1 MTNHHR
7 CGLAALLA
15 LLTLPSSAA
24 TPAAST
30 APVAAVASD
39 LPAAAAL
46 PRPVAARQFILVD
59 QATGQTLAA
68 QGEDQRA
75 EPASITKLMT
85 AYVVFKALGE
95 KRLRLDEPVTISERA
110 WRAEGSRTFVEV
122 GKQIPVEVLIKGMI
136 VQSGNDAAIAL
147 AERVGGSEQAFADLM
162 NAEAQRLGMRG
173 TRFANATGLPDPQLY
188 STARDIATLS
198 RAIIRDYPQFYSWY
212 SLREYEFGGIRQP
225 NRNGLLARDA
235 GVDGLKTGHTASAGY
250 CLASSAMRAGTR
262 FVSVVLG
269 SESPRKR
276 EEASMLLLEHGFR
289 NFETVRLRK
298 AGDTVLRPR
307 VFKGGVEQIEIVPA
321 TDVATTVQRGR
332 AAALRT
338 ATTVDGPLVAPL
350 KAGQRVGE
358 IRVLDGDRIVQRV
371 PLVAK
376 TAVPE
381 GGLWARL
388 RDTIL
393 LWFQ

>member
-1 MTNHHR
+1 MTIHHR

-15 LLTLPSSAA
+15 LLTLPSSAVTPATSAASTLPA
-24 TPAAST
+24 TPA
-30 APVAAVASD
+30 
-39 LPAAAAL
+39 LPG
-46 PRPVAARQFILVD
+46 PVAARQFILVD

-85 AYVVFKALGE
+85 AYVVFKALAE
-95 KRLRLDEPVTISERA
+95 KRLRLEEPVTISERA

-122 GKQIPVEVLIKGMI
+122 GKQVPVEVLIKGMI

-147 AERVGGSEQAFADLM
+147 AERVAGSEPAFAELM

-173 TRFANATGLPDPQLY
+173 SRFANATGLPDPALY

-212 SLREYEFGGIRQP
+212 SLREYEFDGIRQP

-269 SESPRKR
+269 AESPRKR

-307 VFKGGVEQIEIVPA
+307 VFKGAAEQIEIVPA

-332 AAALRT
+332 AGALRT
-338 ATTVDGPLVAPL
+338 ATTVSAPLVAPL

-358 IRVLDGDRIVQRV
+358 IQVLDGARVVQRV

-376 TAVPE
+376 SAVPE

-388 RDTIL
+388 RDTVL

>member
-1 MTNHHR
+1 MTIHHR

-15 LLTLPSSAA
+15 LLTLPSSAVTPATSAASTLPA
-24 TPAAST
+24 TPA
-30 APVAAVASD
+30 
-39 LPAAAAL
+39 LPG
-46 PRPVAARQFILVD
+46 PVAARQFILVD

-85 AYVVFKALGE
+85 AYVVFKALAE
-95 KRLRLDEPVTISERA
+95 KRLRLEEPVTISERA

-122 GKQIPVEVLIKGMI
+122 GKQVPVEVLIKGMI

-147 AERVGGSEQAFADLM
+147 AERVAGSEPAFAELM

-173 TRFANATGLPDPQLY
+173 SRFANATGLPDPGLY

-212 SLREYEFGGIRQP
+212 SLREYEFDGIRQP

-269 SESPRKR
+269 AESPRKR

-307 VFKGGVEQIEIVPA
+307 VFKGAAEQIQIVPA

-332 AAALRT
+332 AGALRT
-338 ATTVDGPLVAPL
+338 ATTVSAPLVAPL

-358 IRVLDGDRIVQRV
+358 IQVLDGARVVQRV

-376 TAVPE
+376 SAVPE

-388 RDTIL
+388 RDTVL

>member
-1 MTNHHR
+1 MTIHHR

-15 LLTLPSSAA
+15 LLTLPSYAA
-24 TPAAST
+24 TPATSAAST
-30 APVAAVASD
+30 
-39 LPAAAAL
+39 LPASPAL
-46 PRPVAARQFILVD
+46 PGPVAARQFILVD
-59 QATGQTLAA
+59 QATGRTLAA

-85 AYVVFKALGE
+85 AYVVFKALAE
-95 KRLRLDEPVTISERA
+95 KRLRLEEPVTISERA

-122 GKQIPVEVLIKGMI
+122 GKQVPVEVLIKGMI

-147 AERVGGSEQAFADLM
+147 AERVAGSEPAFAELM

-173 TRFANATGLPDPQLY
+173 SRFANATGLPDPGLY

-212 SLREYEFGGIRQP
+212 SLREYEFDGIRQP

-269 SESPRKR
+269 AESPRKR

-307 VFKGGVEQIEIVPA
+307 VFKGAAEQIEIVPA

-332 AAALRT
+332 AGALRT
-338 ATTVDGPLVAPL
+338 ATTVSAPLVAPL

-358 IRVLDGDRIVQRV
+358 IQVLDGARVVQRV

-376 TAVPE
+376 SAVPE

-388 RDTIL
+388 RDTVL

>member
-1 MTNHHR
+1 MTHLHR

-24 TPAAST
+24 TPTATTAPAAST
-30 APVAAVASD
+30 AATP
-39 LPAAAAL
+39 AL
-46 PRPVAARQFILVD
+46 PGPVAARQFILVD

-85 AYVVFKALGE
+85 AYVVFKALAE

-110 WRAEGSRTFVEV
+110 WQAEGSRTFVEV

-147 AERVGGSEQAFADLM
+147 AERVGGSEPAFAALM
-162 NAEAQRLGMRG
+162 NTEAQRLGMRG
-173 TRFANATGLPDPQLY
+173 TRFANATGLPDPGLY

-198 RAIIRDYPQFYSWY
+198 RAIIRNYPQFYSWY
-212 SLREYEFGGIRQP
+212 SLREYEYDGIRQP

-269 SESPRKR
+269 AESPRKR
-276 EEASMLLLEHGFR
+276 EEASMLLFEHGFR

-307 VFKGGVEQIEIVPA
+307 VFKGGMEQVELVPA
-321 TDVATTVQRGR
+321 TDVAMTVQRGR
-332 AAALRT
+332 ASALRT
-338 ATTVDGPLVAPL
+338 ATSVNAPLVAPL

-358 IRVLDGDRIVQRV
+358 MQVLDGDRIVQRV
-371 PLVAK
+371 PLVTK
-376 TAVPE
+376 TAAPE
-381 GGLWARL
+381 GDLWARL
-388 RDTIL
+388 RDTVL

>member
-1 MTNHHR
+1 MTIHHR

-15 LLTLPSSAA
+15 LLTLPSSAVTLATSAASTLPA
-24 TPAAST
+24 TPA
-30 APVAAVASD
+30 
-39 LPAAAAL
+39 LPG
-46 PRPVAARQFILVD
+46 PVAARQFILVD

-85 AYVVFKALGE
+85 AYVVFKALAE
-95 KRLRLDEPVTISERA
+95 KRLRLEEPVTISERA

-122 GKQIPVEVLIKGMI
+122 GKQVPVEVLIKGMI

-147 AERVGGSEQAFADLM
+147 AERVAGSEPAFAELM

-173 TRFANATGLPDPQLY
+173 SRFANATGLPDPGLY

-212 SLREYEFGGIRQP
+212 SLREYEFDGIRQP

-269 SESPRKR
+269 AESPRKR

-307 VFKGGVEQIEIVPA
+307 VFKGAAEQIEIVPA

-332 AAALRT
+332 AGALRT
-338 ATTVDGPLVAPL
+338 ATTVSAPLVAPL

-358 IRVLDGDRIVQRV
+358 IQVLDGARVVQRV

-376 TAVPE
+376 SAVPE

-388 RDTIL
+388 RDTVL

>member
-1 MTNHHR
+1 MTIHHR

-15 LLTLPSSAA
+15 LLTLPSYAA
-24 TPAAST
+24 TPATSAAST
-30 APVAAVASD
+30 
-39 LPAAAAL
+39 LPATPAL
-46 PRPVAARQFILVD
+46 PGPVAARQFILVD
-59 QATGQTLAA
+59 QATGRTLAA

-85 AYVVFKALGE
+85 AYVVFKALAE
-95 KRLRLDEPVTISERA
+95 KRLRLEEPVTISERA

-122 GKQIPVEVLIKGMI
+122 GKQVPVEVLIKGMI

-147 AERVGGSEQAFADLM
+147 AERVAGSEPAFAELM

-173 TRFANATGLPDPQLY
+173 SRFANATGLPDPGLY

-212 SLREYEFGGIRQP
+212 SLREYEFDGIRQP

-269 SESPRKR
+269 AESPRKR

-307 VFKGGVEQIEIVPA
+307 VFKGAVERIEIVPA

-332 AAALRT
+332 AGALRT
-338 ATTVDGPLVAPL
+338 ATTVGAPLVAPL

-358 IRVLDGDRIVQRV
+358 IQVLDGDRVVQRV

-376 TAVPE
+376 SAVPE

-388 RDTIL
+388 RDTVL

>member
-1 MTNHHR
+1 MTIHYR
-7 CGLAALLA
+7 RAAA
-15 LLTLPSSAA
+15 VLLTLL
-24 TPAAST
+24 AST
-30 APVAAVASD
+30 TIAAPAPS
-39 LPAAAAL
+39 PAL
-46 PRPVAARQFILVD
+46 PGPVAARQFVLID
-59 QATGQTLAA
+59 QATGKTLAS

-85 AYVVFKALGE
+85 GYVVFKAIAE

-122 GKQIPVEVLIKGMI
+122 GKQVPVEVLIKGMI

-147 AERVGGSEQAFADLM
+147 AERVAGSEPAFAALM
-162 NAEAQRLGMRG
+162 NTEAQRLGMRG
-173 TRFANATGLPDPQLY
+173 SRFANATGLPDPGLY

-198 RAIIRDYPQFYSWY
+198 RAIIRDFPQFYRWY
-212 SLREYEFGGIRQP
+212 SLREYEYGGIRQP

-235 GVDGLKTGHTASAGY
+235 GVDGLKTGHTSSAGY
-250 CLASSAMRAGTR
+250 CLASSAERAGTR
-262 FVSVVLG
+262 FIAVVLG

-276 EEASMLLLEHGFR
+276 EEASLTLLEHGFR

-298 AGDTVLRPR
+298 AGETVLQPR
-307 VFKGGVEQIEIVPA
+307 LYKGVTERIEITPA
-321 TDVATTVQRGR
+321 TDVAVTVVRGR

-338 ATTVDGPLVAPL
+338 ATTVDTPLIAPL

-358 IRVLDGDRIVQRV
+358 LQVLEDGRIVQRV

-376 TAVPE
+376 AAAPE

-388 RDTIL
+388 RDTVV
-393 LWFQ
+393 LWFN

>member
-1 MTNHHR
+1 MTIHHR
-7 CGLAALLA
+7 CGLAALFA

-24 TPAAST
+24 TPATSAAST
-30 APVAAVASD
+30 
-39 LPAAAAL
+39 LPETTAL
-46 PRPVAARQFILVD
+46 PGPVAARQFILVD
-59 QATGQTLAA
+59 QATGRTLAA

-85 AYVVFKALGE
+85 AYVVFKALAE
-95 KRLRLDEPVTISERA
+95 KRLRLEEPVTISERA

-122 GKQIPVEVLIKGMI
+122 GKQVPVEVLIKGMI

-147 AERVGGSEQAFADLM
+147 AERVAGSEPAFAELM

-173 TRFANATGLPDPQLY
+173 SRFANATGLPDPGLY

-198 RAIIRDYPQFYSWY
+198 RAIIRDHPQFYSWY
-212 SLREYEFGGIRQP
+212 ALREYEFDGIRQP
-225 NRNGLLARDA
+225 NRNGLLARAA
-235 GVDGLKTGHTASAGY
+235 GVDGLKTGHTTSAGY

-269 SESPRKR
+269 AESPSKR
-276 EEASMLLLEHGFR
+276 EEASMSLLEHGFR

-307 VFKGGVEQIEIVPA
+307 VFKGAVERIEVVPA
-321 TDVATTVQRGR
+321 TDVAATVQRGR
-332 AAALRT
+332 AGALRT
-338 ATTVDGPLVAPL
+338 ATTVSAPLVAPV

-358 IRVLDGDRIVQRV
+358 MRVLDGDRVVQRI

-376 TAVPE
+376 SAVPE
-381 GGLWARL
+381 GDLGARL
-388 RDTIL
+388 RDTVL

>member
-1 MTNHHR
+1 MTIHHR

-15 LLTLPSSAA
+15 LLTLPSYAA
-24 TPAAST
+24 TPATSAAST
-30 APVAAVASD
+30 
-39 LPAAAAL
+39 LPATPAL
-46 PRPVAARQFILVD
+46 PGPVAARQFILVD
-59 QATGQTLAA
+59 QATGRTLAA

-85 AYVVFKALGE
+85 AYVVFKALAE
-95 KRLRLDEPVTISERA
+95 KRLRLEEPVTISERA

-122 GKQIPVEVLIKGMI
+122 GKQVPVEVLIKGMI

-147 AERVGGSEQAFADLM
+147 AERVAGSEPAFAELM
-162 NAEAQRLGMRG
+162 KAEAQRLGMRG
-173 TRFANATGLPDPQLY
+173 SRFANATGLPDPGLY

-212 SLREYEFGGIRQP
+212 SLREYEFDGIRQP

-269 SESPRKR
+269 AESPRKR

-307 VFKGGVEQIEIVPA
+307 VFKGAVERIEIVPA

-332 AAALRT
+332 AGTLRT
-338 ATTVDGPLVAPL
+338 ATTVSAPLVAPL

-358 IRVLDGDRIVQRV
+358 IQVLDGDRVVQRV

-376 TAVPE
+376 SAVPE

-388 RDTIL
+388 RDTVL

>member
-1 MTNHHR
+1 MTIHHR

-15 LLTLPSSAA
+15 LLTLPSSAVTPATSAASTLPA
-24 TPAAST
+24 TPA
-30 APVAAVASD
+30 
-39 LPAAAAL
+39 LPG
-46 PRPVAARQFILVD
+46 PVAARQFILVD

-85 AYVVFKALGE
+85 AYVVFKALAE
-95 KRLRLDEPVTISERA
+95 KRLRLEEPVTISERA

-122 GKQIPVEVLIKGMI
+122 GKQVPVEVLIKGMI

-147 AERVGGSEQAFADLM
+147 AERVAGSEPAFAELM

-173 TRFANATGLPDPQLY
+173 SRFANATGLPDPGLY

-212 SLREYEFGGIRQP
+212 SLREYEFDGIRQP

-269 SESPRKR
+269 AESPRKR

-307 VFKGGVEQIEIVPA
+307 VFKGAAEQIQIVPA

-332 AAALRT
+332 AGALRT
-338 ATTVDGPLVAPL
+338 ATTVSAPLVAPF

-358 IRVLDGDRIVQRV
+358 IQVLDGARVVQRV

-376 TAVPE
+376 SAVPE

-388 RDTIL
+388 RDTVL

>member
-1 MTNHHR
+1 MTIHHR
-7 CGLAALLA
+7 CGLAALFA

-24 TPAAST
+24 TPATSAAST
-30 APVAAVASD
+30 
-39 LPAAAAL
+39 LPETTAL
-46 PRPVAARQFILVD
+46 PGPVAARQFILVD
-59 QATGQTLAA
+59 QATGRTLAA

-85 AYVVFKALGE
+85 AYVVFKALAE
-95 KRLRLDEPVTISERA
+95 KRLRLEEPVTISERA

-122 GKQIPVEVLIKGMI
+122 GKQVPVEVLIKGMI

-147 AERVGGSEQAFADLM
+147 AERVAGSEPAFAELM

-173 TRFANATGLPDPQLY
+173 SRFANATGLPDPGLY

-198 RAIIRDYPQFYSWY
+198 RAIIRDHPQFYSWY
-212 SLREYEFGGIRQP
+212 ALREYEFDGIRQP
-225 NRNGLLARDA
+225 NRNGLLARAA
-235 GVDGLKTGHTASAGY
+235 GVDGLKTGHTTSAGY

-269 SESPRKR
+269 AESPSKR
-276 EEASMLLLEHGFR
+276 EEASMSLLEHGFR

-307 VFKGGVEQIEIVPA
+307 VFKGAVERIEVLPA
-321 TDVATTVQRGR
+321 TDVAATVQRGR
-332 AAALRT
+332 AGALRT
-338 ATTVDGPLVAPL
+338 ATTVSAPLVAPV

-358 IRVLDGDRIVQRV
+358 MRVLDGDRVVQRI

-376 TAVPE
+376 SAVPE
-381 GGLWARL
+381 GDLWARL
-388 RDTIL
+388 RDTVL

>member
-1 MTNHHR
+1 MTNPHR

-15 LLTLPSSAA
+15 LLTLPSQAA
-24 TPAAST
+24 TPIATAASAAST
-30 APVAAVASD
+30 AAMPP
-39 LPAAAAL
+39 LPG
-46 PRPVAARQFILVD
+46 PVAARQFILVD

-85 AYVVFKALGE
+85 AYVVFKALAE

-122 GKQIPVEVLIKGMI
+122 GKQVPVEVLIKGMI

-147 AERVGGSEQAFADLM
+147 AERVGGSEPAFAALM
-162 NAEAQRLGMRG
+162 NTEARRLGMRG
-173 TRFANATGLPDPQLY
+173 TRFANATGLPDPGLY

-212 SLREYEFGGIRQP
+212 SLREYEHDGIRQP

-235 GVDGLKTGHTASAGY
+235 GVDGLKTGHTSSAGY

-269 SESPRKR
+269 AGSPRKR
-276 EEASMLLLEHGFR
+276 EEASMMLLEHGFR

-307 VFKGGVEQIEIVPA
+307 VFKGGMAQVELAPM
-321 TDVATTVQRGR
+321 TDVSPTVQRGR
-332 AAALRT
+332 AGALRT
-338 ATTVDGPLVAPL
+338 TTTMSAPLVAPL

-358 IRVLDGDRIVQRV
+358 MRVLDGDRIVQRV
-371 PLVAK
+371 PLVTK

-388 RDTIL
+388 RDTVL

>member
-1 MTNHHR
+1 MTIHHR
-7 CGLAALLA
+7 CGLAALFA

-24 TPAAST
+24 TPATSAAST
-30 APVAAVASD
+30 
-39 LPAAAAL
+39 LPETTAL
-46 PRPVAARQFILVD
+46 PGPVAARQFILVD
-59 QATGQTLAA
+59 QATGRTLAA

-85 AYVVFKALGE
+85 AYVVFKALAE
-95 KRLRLDEPVTISERA
+95 KRLRLEEPVTISERA

-122 GKQIPVEVLIKGMI
+122 GKQVPVEVLIKGMI

-147 AERVGGSEQAFADLM
+147 AERVAGSEPAFAELM

-173 TRFANATGLPDPQLY
+173 SRFANATGLPDPGLY

-198 RAIIRDYPQFYSWY
+198 RAIIRDHPQFYSWY
-212 SLREYEFGGIRQP
+212 ALREYEFDGIRQP
-225 NRNGLLARDA
+225 NRNGLLARAA
-235 GVDGLKTGHTASAGY
+235 GVDGLKTGHTTSAGY

-269 SESPRKR
+269 AESPRRR
-276 EEASMLLLEHGFR
+276 EEASMSLLEHGFR

-307 VFKGGVEQIEIVPA
+307 VFKGAVERIEVLPA
-321 TDVATTVQRGR
+321 TDVAATVQRGR
-332 AAALRT
+332 AGALRT
-338 ATTVDGPLVAPL
+338 ATTVSAPLVAPV

-358 IRVLDGDRIVQRV
+358 MRVLDGDRVVQRI

-376 TAVPE
+376 SAVPE
-381 GGLWARL
+381 GDLWARL
-388 RDTIL
+388 RDTVL

>member
-1 MTNHHR
+1 MTIHHR

-15 LLTLPSSAA
+15 LLTLPSYAA
-24 TPAAST
+24 TPATSAAST
-30 APVAAVASD
+30 
-39 LPAAAAL
+39 LPATPAL
-46 PRPVAARQFILVD
+46 PGPVAARQFILVD
-59 QATGQTLAA
+59 QATGRTLAA

-85 AYVVFKALGE
+85 AYVVFKALAE
-95 KRLRLDEPVTISERA
+95 KRLRLEEPVTISERA

-122 GKQIPVEVLIKGMI
+122 GKQVPVEVLIKGMI

-147 AERVGGSEQAFADLM
+147 AERVAGSEPAFAELM

-173 TRFANATGLPDPQLY
+173 SRFANATGLPDPGLY

-212 SLREYEFGGIRQP
+212 SLREYEFDGIRQP

-269 SESPRKR
+269 AESPRKR

-307 VFKGGVEQIEIVPA
+307 VFKGAVERIEIVPA

-332 AAALRT
+332 AGALRT
-338 ATTVDGPLVAPL
+338 ATTVGAPLVAPL

-358 IRVLDGDRIVQRV
+358 IQVLDGARVVQRV

-376 TAVPE
+376 SAVPE

-388 RDTIL
+388 RDTVL

>member
-1 MTNHHR
+1 MTIHNR
-7 CGLAALLA
+7 CGLAALLS
-15 LLTLPSSAA
+15 LLTLTSFAA
-24 TPAAST
+24 TPAPS
-30 APVAAVASD
+30 AA
-39 LPAAAAL
+39 PAAATATAPAAPTL
-46 PRPVAARQFILVD
+46 PGPVAARQFILVD

-85 AYVVFKALGE
+85 AYVVFKALAE

-147 AERVGGSEQAFADLM
+147 AERVAGSEPAFAALM
-162 NAEAQRLGMRG
+162 NTEAQRLGMRG
-173 TRFANATGLPDPQLY
+173 SRFANATGLPDPDLY

-198 RAIIRDYPQFYSWY
+198 RAIIRDYPQFYAWY
-212 SLREYEFGGIRQP
+212 SLREYEFDGIRQP

-269 SESPRKR
+269 AESPKKR

-289 NFETVRLRK
+289 HFETVRLRK

-307 VFKGGVEQIEIVPA
+307 VFKGATEQVELVPA

-332 AAALRT
+332 AGALRT
-338 ATTVDGPLVAPL
+338 ATTVAGPLVAPL

-358 IRVLDGDRIVQRV
+358 MQVLEGDRIVQRV

-376 TAVPE
+376 AAVPE

-388 RDTIL
+388 RDTVL

>member
-1 MTNHHR
+1 MTIHHR

-15 LLTLPSSAA
+15 LLTLPSSAVTPATSAASTLPA
-24 TPAAST
+24 TPA
-30 APVAAVASD
+30 
-39 LPAAAAL
+39 LPG
-46 PRPVAARQFILVD
+46 PVAARQFILVD

-85 AYVVFKALGE
+85 AYVVFKALAE
-95 KRLRLDEPVTISERA
+95 KRLRLEEPVTISERA

-122 GKQIPVEVLIKGMI
+122 GKQVPVEVLIKGMI

-147 AERVGGSEQAFADLM
+147 AERVAGSEPAFAELM

-173 TRFANATGLPDPQLY
+173 SRFANATGLPDPGLY

-212 SLREYEFGGIRQP
+212 SLREYEFDGIRQP

-269 SESPRKR
+269 AESPRKR
-276 EEASMLLLEHGFR
+276 EEASMLLFEHGFR

-307 VFKGGVEQIEIVPA
+307 VFKGAAEQIEIVPA

-332 AAALRT
+332 AGALRT
-338 ATTVDGPLVAPL
+338 ATTVNAPLVAPL

-358 IRVLDGDRIVQRV
+358 IQVLDGARVVQRV

-376 TAVPE
+376 SAVPE

-388 RDTIL
+388 RDTVL

>member
-1 MTNHHR
+1 MTIHHR

-15 LLTLPSSAA
+15 LLTLPSSAVTPATSAASTLPA
-24 TPAAST
+24 TPA
-30 APVAAVASD
+30 
-39 LPAAAAL
+39 LPG
-46 PRPVAARQFILVD
+46 PVAARQFILVD

-85 AYVVFKALGE
+85 AYVVFKALAE
-95 KRLRLDEPVTISERA
+95 KRLRLEEPVTISERA

-122 GKQIPVEVLIKGMI
+122 GKQVPVEVLIKGMI

-147 AERVGGSEQAFADLM
+147 AERVAGSEPAFAELM

-173 TRFANATGLPDPQLY
+173 SRFANATGLPDPGLY

-212 SLREYEFGGIRQP
+212 SLREYEFDGIRQP

-269 SESPRKR
+269 AESPRKR

-307 VFKGGVEQIEIVPA
+307 VFKGAAEQIEIVPA

-332 AAALRT
+332 AGALRT
-338 ATTVDGPLVAPL
+338 ATTVSAPLVAPF

-358 IRVLDGDRIVQRV
+358 IQVLDGARVVQRV

-376 TAVPE
+376 SAVPE

-388 RDTIL
+388 RDTVL

>member
-1 MTNHHR
+1 MTIHHR

-15 LLTLPSSAA
+15 LLTLPSSAVTPATSAASTLPA
-24 TPAAST
+24 TPA
-30 APVAAVASD
+30 
-39 LPAAAAL
+39 LPG
-46 PRPVAARQFILVD
+46 PVAARQFILVD
-59 QATGQTLAA
+59 QATGRTLAA

-85 AYVVFKALGE
+85 AYVVFKALAE

-122 GKQIPVEVLIKGMI
+122 GKQVPVEVLIKGMI

-147 AERVGGSEQAFADLM
+147 AERVAGSEPAFAELM

-173 TRFANATGLPDPQLY
+173 SRFANATGLPDPGLY

-198 RAIIRDYPQFYSWY
+198 RAIIRDYPQFYAWY
-212 SLREYEFGGIRQP
+212 SLREYEFDGIRQP

-269 SESPRKR
+269 AESPRKR
-276 EEASMLLLEHGFR
+276 EEASMSLLEHGFR

-307 VFKGGVEQIEIVPA
+307 VFKGAAERIEVVPA
-321 TDVATTVQRGR
+321 TDVTATVQRGR
-332 AAALRT
+332 AGALRT
-338 ATTVDGPLVAPL
+338 ATTVSAPLVAPL
-350 KAGQRVGE
+350 TAGQRVGE
-358 IRVLDGDRIVQRV
+358 IQVLDGDRVVQRI

-376 TAVPE
+376 SAVPE

-388 RDTIL
+388 RDTVL

>member
-1 MTNHHR
+1 MTIHHR

-15 LLTLPSSAA
+15 LLTLPSSAVTPATSAASTLPA
-24 TPAAST
+24 TPA
-30 APVAAVASD
+30 
-39 LPAAAAL
+39 LPG
-46 PRPVAARQFILVD
+46 PVAARQFILVD

-85 AYVVFKALGE
+85 AYVVFKALAE
-95 KRLRLDEPVTISERA
+95 KRLRLEEPVTISERA

-147 AERVGGSEQAFADLM
+147 AERVAGSEPAFAELM

-173 TRFANATGLPDPQLY
+173 TRFANATGLPDPGLY

-212 SLREYEFGGIRQP
+212 SLREYEFDGIRQP
-225 NRNGLLARDA
+225 NRNGLLAGDA

-269 SESPRKR
+269 AESPRKR

-307 VFKGGVEQIEIVPA
+307 VFKGAVEQIEIVPA

-332 AAALRT
+332 AGALRT
-338 ATTVDGPLVAPL
+338 ATTVSAPLVAPL

-358 IRVLDGDRIVQRV
+358 IQVLDGDRVVQRV

-376 TAVPE
+376 SAVPE

-388 RDTIL
+388 RDTVL

>member
-1 MTNHHR
+1 MTHLHR

-24 TPAAST
+24 TPTATTAPAAST
-30 APVAAVASD
+30 AATP
-39 LPAAAAL
+39 AL
-46 PRPVAARQFILVD
+46 PGPVAARQFILVD

-85 AYVVFKALGE
+85 AYVVFKALAE

-110 WRAEGSRTFVEV
+110 WQAEGSRTFVEV

-147 AERVGGSEQAFADLM
+147 AERVGGSEPAFAALM
-162 NAEAQRLGMRG
+162 NTEAQRLGMRG
-173 TRFANATGLPDPQLY
+173 TRFANATGLPDPGLY

-212 SLREYEFGGIRQP
+212 SLREYEYDGIRQP

-262 FVSVVLG
+262 LVSVVLG
-269 SESPRKR
+269 AESPRKR
-276 EEASMLLLEHGFR
+276 EEASMLLFEHGFR

-307 VFKGGVEQIEIVPA
+307 VFKGGMEQVELVPA
-321 TDVATTVQRGR
+321 TDVAMTVQRGR
-332 AAALRT
+332 ASALRT
-338 ATTVDGPLVAPL
+338 ATSVNAPLVAPL

-358 IRVLDGDRIVQRV
+358 MQVLDGDRIVQRV
-371 PLVAK
+371 PLVTK
-376 TAVPE
+376 TAAPE
-381 GGLWARL
+381 GDLWARL
-388 RDTIL
+388 RDTVL

>member
-1 MTNHHR
+1 MTIHHR

-15 LLTLPSSAA
+15 LLTLPSSAVTPATSAASTLPA
-24 TPAAST
+24 TPA
-30 APVAAVASD
+30 
-39 LPAAAAL
+39 LPG
-46 PRPVAARQFILVD
+46 PVAARQFILVD

-85 AYVVFKALGE
+85 AYVVFKALAE
-95 KRLRLDEPVTISERA
+95 KRLRLEEPVTISERA

-122 GKQIPVEVLIKGMI
+122 GKQVPVEVLIKGMI

-147 AERVGGSEQAFADLM
+147 AERVAGSEPAFAELM

-173 TRFANATGLPDPQLY
+173 SRFANATGLPDPGLY

-212 SLREYEFGGIRQP
+212 SLREYEFDGIRQP

-269 SESPRKR
+269 AESPRKR

-307 VFKGGVEQIEIVPA
+307 VFKGAAEQIEIVPA

-332 AAALRT
+332 AGALRT
-338 ATTVDGPLVAPL
+338 ATTVNAPMVAPL

-358 IRVLDGDRIVQRV
+358 IQVLDGDRVVQRV

-376 TAVPE
+376 SAVPE

-388 RDTIL
+388 RDTVL

>member
-1 MTNHHR
+1 MTIHHR

-15 LLTLPSSAA
+15 LLTLPSSAVTPATSAASTLPA
-24 TPAAST
+24 TPA
-30 APVAAVASD
+30 
-39 LPAAAAL
+39 LPG
-46 PRPVAARQFILVD
+46 PVAARQFILVD

-85 AYVVFKALGE
+85 AYVVFKALAE
-95 KRLRLDEPVTISERA
+95 KRLRLEEPVTISERA

-122 GKQIPVEVLIKGMI
+122 GKQVPVEVLIKGMI

-147 AERVGGSEQAFADLM
+147 AERVAGSEPAFAELM

-173 TRFANATGLPDPQLY
+173 SRFANATGLPDPGLY

-212 SLREYEFGGIRQP
+212 SLREYEFDGIRQP

-269 SESPRKR
+269 AESPRKR
-276 EEASMLLLEHGFR
+276 EEASMLLFEHGFR

-307 VFKGGVEQIEIVPA
+307 VFKGAAEQIEIVPA

-332 AAALRT
+332 AGALRT
-338 ATTVDGPLVAPL
+338 ATTVNAPMVAPL

-358 IRVLDGDRIVQRV
+358 IQVLDGDRVVQRV

-376 TAVPE
+376 SAVPE

-388 RDTIL
+388 RDTVL